1 GQAKTRLLVELA
13 PALDVR
19 VAQLSASPQQEK
31 GYRRL
36 VHPSVG
42 HRRRQAGVPC
52 ALSKIPDPWIDQFH
66 RASSH
71 AVEAL
76 HGPSYR
82 VVGRLATIR
91 RLAVQRLRS
100 GNVQYCR
107 FGSRLRTIPAA
118 GLPTFAMPS
127 AAHSPPRAYTAALP
141 DELLEALVACGS
153 VRKFPRNTI
162 VVLEGE
168 PAETLYI
175 VIEGELRVYVS
186 DDEGREAEL
195 SRLGPNEYFGEMMLD
210 SRVRTASVRTLSP
223 ARLCVVQRADFERL
237 IQVRPD
243 LALHLIQTLIR
254 RIMALT
260 GSVQSLALMDVYGRV
275 ARLLVE

>member
-1 GQAKTRLLVELA
+1 
-13 PALDVR
+13 
-19 VAQLSASPQQEK
+19 
-31 GYRRL
+31 
-36 VHPSVG
+36 
-42 HRRRQAGVPC
+42 
-52 ALSKIPDPWIDQFH
+52 
-66 RASSH
+66 
-71 AVEAL
+71 
-76 HGPSYR
+76 
-82 VVGRLATIR
+82 
-91 RLAVQRLRS
+91 
-100 GNVQYCR
+100 
-107 FGSRLRTIPAA
+107 
-118 GLPTFAMPS
+118 MPS
-127 AAHSPPRAYTAALP
+127 AAQSPPRAYTAALP

-195 SRLGPNEYFGEMMLD
+195 SRLGPNEYFGEMMLG

-237 IQVRPD
+237 IQARPD

-275 ARLLVE
+275 ARLLVELAREQDGRRVVPRMSQQKIADRIGASRSMVNRILKDLGEGGFISVGRDFIELHRELPRRW